1 MPACSSGFID
11 SFVHSALTLRFLSA
25 AALGND
31 AKQLLSILPTIERRL
46 VGLLFR
52 MRAVG
57 DDHLCVNQ
65 RVAIEVLILDEYSI
79 VVSSAASMPTEDTRW
94 DAFVSAVVRH
104 Q

>member
-31 AKQLLSILPTIERRL
+31 AKQLLSILSTLERRL
-46 VGLLFR
+46 VGSLFR

-57 DDHLCVNQ
+57 DGHLCVNQ
-65 RVAIEVLILDEYSI
+65 RVAIGVLIVNEYSI
-79 VVSSAASMPTEDTRW
+79 VVSSAASMPTEDIRW
-94 DAFVSAVVRH
+94 DAFASAAVRH